1 MTEGAKVEILLK
13 AVGDAP
19 ILKQNKW
26 TVDEKKTVAEL
37 SIFLRNYM
45 KVSSFLPVCFSA
57 FPADCTISKFE
68 IKVIISDIQSALARD
83 THPLTPPYL

>member
-1 MTEGAKVEILLK
+1 MTESAKIEILLK

-45 KVSSFLPVCFSA
+45 KVSMLLGY
-57 FPADCTISKFE
+57 T
-68 IKVIISDIQSALARD
+68 
-83 THPLTPPYL
+83 YLFA

>member
-1 MTEGAKVEILLK
+1 MTENTKVEILLK
-13 AVGDAP
+13 AVGDTP

-45 KVSSFLPVCFSA
+45 KVSIIPRLCPLFVYCFRM
-57 FPADCTISKFE
+57 FPAKIKCALSKF
-68 IKVIISDIQSALARD
+68 
-83 THPLTPPYL
+83 